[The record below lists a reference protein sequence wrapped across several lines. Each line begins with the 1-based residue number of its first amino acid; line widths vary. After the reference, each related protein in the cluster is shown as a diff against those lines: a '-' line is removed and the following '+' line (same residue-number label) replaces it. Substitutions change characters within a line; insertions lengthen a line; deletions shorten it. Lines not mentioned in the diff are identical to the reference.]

1 VRSDEEVREFLHT
14 EFATALREHQK
25 YRREVYAAIH
35 RWPFVVLGLAG
46 GVAAFVLQQQSEP
59 QATPV
64 LYGALAAPLVYGI
77 FVLLRASQ
85 QVRAA
90 GKRNLVGR
98 ALRFWNPSLEYDP
111 TCFLSEA
118 VFRKSGL
125 FSESWNDYD
134 GEDWVSGRLGETEF
148 KLSELHVQRTRSG
161 NKSDITI
168 FRGLF
173 VVADFHKSFRGRTYV
188 FPDVA
193 ERTLGFFGRA
203 FQKLDGVSG
212 CSLVELEDPEFES
225 LFAVYATDPIEARY
239 VLSTSLMERIK
250 AFRQRTHRNA
260 RISFVDECLYL
271 ALPLT
276 RNLFERAPS
285 SVEQA
290 EAALR
295 AWVAD
300 LDFATRVIEELRLN
314 DRIWSKGGASAPERQ
329 AQSA

>member
-1 VRSDEEVREFLHT
+1 MRSDEELRGFLHT
-14 EFATALREHQK
+14 EFATALREHQR
-25 YRREVYAAIH
+25 YRREVYAGIQ
-35 RWPFVVLGLAG
+35 RWPFVVLTLAG
-46 GVAAFVLQQQSEP
+46 AAGAYVLQRLELA
-59 QATPV
+59 ATPV
-64 LYGALAAPLVYGI
+64 PYGALAAPLVYGI
-77 FVLLRASQ
+77 FVLLRASN
-85 QVRAA
+85 QVRGAA
-90 GKRNLVGR
+90 KRDLVGR
-98 ALRFWNPSLEYDP
+98 ALRFWNPGLDYHP
-111 TCFLSEA
+111 TGFLSEA

-125 FSESWNDYD
+125 FSGIWNDYG

-148 KLSELHVQRTRSG
+148 RLSELYVRRTRGSKG
-161 NKSDITI
+161 DITI
-168 FRGLF
+168 LRGLF

-225 LFAVYATDPIEARY
+225 LFAVYATDPVEARY

-250 AFRQRTHRNA
+250 TFRRRTRRDL

-276 RNLFERAPS
+276 RNLFERVPS
-285 SVEQA
+285 TVEEA

-295 AWVAD
+295 AWVGD
-300 LDFATRVIEELRLN
+300 LHFATRVIEELRLN
-314 DRIWSKGGASAPERQ
+314 DRIWSKGGAGAPARQ